1 MSGHLRLFFAAFLLS
16 ALPTSPASSNPFSFL
31 FNAAPG
37 EVTATAP
44 AEEGCLPR
52 PGKWTDGQHWVYRFD
67 GHRKCWQVAAGVAA
81 VKKPAH
87 HHVVK
92 QRVAAPE
99 ENEAALR
106 KQDKIVE
113 AGAELLGSARAEM
126 FQPMPPAPELKMV
139 DAAPVASMGAAGL
152 VPPAP
157 LVAKPAT
164 DQLTPDYSTPQQ
176 VDVEALLAAAPSAS
190 NMVASSVAP
199 ANPVTVP
206 IAEASDHGRGGPASR
221 LGMLLIALGLVSL
234 LTSTW
239 SFWRPVLVGRFLDQA
254 DDGRQR
260 HKPSRSVP
268 MPPWRKRE
276 LVRAAAAE
284 GNATRSLVKAIMALP
299 KWVGC

>member
-1 MSGHLRLFFAAFLLS
+1 MSGHLRLFFAAFLL
-16 ALPTSPASSNPFSFL
+16 A

-37 EVTATAP
+37 EVSATAP

-52 PGKWTDGQHWVYRFD
+52 PGKSTDGQHWVYRFD
-67 GHRKCWQVAAGVAA
+67 GQLKCWQVAAGVAA
-81 VKKPAH
+81 VKKPVH
-87 HHVVK
+87 HHVAK
-92 QRVAAPE
+92 QRFAASE
-99 ENEAALR
+99 ENTAALR
-106 KQDKIVE
+106 KQDKI

-164 DQLTPDYSTPQQ
+164 DQLTPDYSTPRQ